1 MTSEEQHE
9 TIEQRRSTLINDPNY
24 AIVLSFLEKFRSTLD
39 LPIYSF
45 ERLENHL
52 LTVDQRSKKSE
63 TSTWWIRFV
72 RFVLVPPR
80 LIDFH
85 FVLLKRL
92 SLAKNTPREKFDS
105 IITKVNRNRRQ
116 SKRISTNCFR
126 FSSFRD
132 SISTILNTWRPKD
145 IYKPISK

>member
-1 MTSEEQHE
+1 MLMTSEEQHE
-9 TIEQRRSTLINDPNY
+9 TIDQRRSTLINDPNY

-52 LTVDQRSKKSE
+52 LTVDQRSKTKHRIDKFDLFS
-63 TSTWWIRFV
+63 SF
-72 RFVLVPPR
+72 LVPPR

-105 IITKVNRNRRQ
+105 IITKVNRNRNRKDF
-116 SKRISTNCFR
+116 SKK
-126 FSSFRD
+126 FSSF
-132 SISTILNTWRPKD
+132 
-145 IYKPISK
+145 